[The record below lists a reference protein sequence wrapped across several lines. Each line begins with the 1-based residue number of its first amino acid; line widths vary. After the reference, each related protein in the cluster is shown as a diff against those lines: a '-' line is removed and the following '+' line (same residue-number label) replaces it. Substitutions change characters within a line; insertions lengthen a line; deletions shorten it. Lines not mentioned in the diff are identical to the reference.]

1 MPSQKLLITGATGYI
16 GGTVLTQLLN
26 STVPE
31 TKSLSFSALVRH
43 QSQAGIFAEK
53 GIQPILFN
61 GLDDIAILRQAAG
74 DHDIIIHI
82 ANSFHKASAE
92 AMLQGLH
99 DRKVKTGKTG
109 IFIHTSGTS
118 NVADFPITKKY
129 RGTRVFSDKEDIFS
143 YEKSLDLQEP
153 YQNRSVDIFV
163 AETGKRL
170 GVDTYSIWP
179 PLVFGIGTGFFRTL
193 SNGQLPMLMRLA
205 LANGESQYVGE
216 GAGRW
221 SHVHVEDL
229 AALYETVV
237 ASAIAG
243 KISPHDRAIFFAEI
257 GSSSFAKIAD
267 NIGRAG
273 LKLGALKTAKA
284 SSMSLESIA
293 RDQFHG
299 DMNWAEIVFGSESL
313 VAANLSREIGWKPKK
328 TAVDWEATFIDEFRL
343 VFGEANGVNKMK

>member
-26 STVPE
+26 SMVPGID
-31 TKSLSFSALVRH
+31 SLSFSALIRH
-43 QSQAGIFAEK
+43 QSQADILAK
-53 GIQPILFN
+53 KDIQSIIFN
-61 GLDDIAILRQAAG
+61 GLDHISIIRQAAA

-99 DRKVKTGKTG
+99 DRKAKTGKTG

-118 NVADFPITKKY
+118 NVANFPITKKY
-129 RGTRVFSDKEDIFS
+129 RGTRVYSDEEDIFD

-153 YQNRSVDIFV
+153 YQNRSVDTFV
-163 AETGKRL
+163 AEAGKRL

-179 PLVFGIGTGFFRTL
+179 PLVFGIGTGFFDPL
-193 SNGQLPMLMRLA
+193 SNGQLPMLMRLS
-205 LANGESQYVGE
+205 LTNGESLYVGE

-229 AALYETVV
+229 AALYETVL
-237 ASAIAG
+237 ARAIAG
-243 KISPHDRAIFFAEI
+243 KISSQDRAIFFAETE
-257 GSSSFAKIAD
+257 SRSFAEMAD

-273 LKLGALKTAKA
+273 SELGALKTAKA

-293 RDQFHG
+293 RDQYHG

-313 VAANLSREIGWKPKK
+313 VSANLSREIGWKPKK

-343 VFGEANGVNKMK
+343 VFGEANGVKEMN

>member
-26 STVPE
+26 STVPGIN
-31 TKSLSFSALVRH
+31 SLSFSALIRH
-43 QSQAGIFAEK
+43 QSQADILAEK
-53 GIQPILFN
+53 GIQSIMFN
-61 GLDDIAILRQAAG
+61 GLDDTAIIRQAAA
-74 DHDIIIHI
+74 DHDVIVHI

-99 DRKVKTGKTG
+99 DRKAKTGKTG

-129 RGTRVFSDKEDIFS
+129 RGTRVFADKEDILS

-205 LANGESQYVGE
+205 LVNGESRYIGE

-229 AALYETVV
+229 AAVYETVV

-257 GSSSFAKIAD
+257 
-267 NIGRAG
+267 R
-273 LKLGALKTAKA
+273 LGALKTAKA

-343 VFGEANGVNKMK
+343 VFGEANGVNRMK

>member
-26 STVPE
+26 STVPGIN
-31 TKSLSFSALVRH
+31 SLSFSALIRH
-43 QSQAGIFAEK
+43 QSQADILAEK
-53 GIQPILFN
+53 GIQSIMFN
-61 GLDDIAILRQAAG
+61 GLDDTAIIRQAAA
-74 DHDIIIHI
+74 DHDVIVHI

-99 DRKVKTGKTG
+99 DRKAKTGKTG

-129 RGTRVFSDKEDIFS
+129 RGTRVFADKEDILS

-205 LANGESQYVGE
+205 LVNGES
-216 GAGRW
+216 R
-221 SHVHVEDL
+221 
-229 AALYETVV
+229 
-237 ASAIAG
+237 
-243 KISPHDRAIFFAEI
+243 
-257 GSSSFAKIAD
+257 
-267 NIGRAG
+267 RAG

-343 VFGEANGVNKMK
+343 VFGEANGVNRMK

>member
-26 STVPE
+26 STVPGII
-31 TKSLSFSALVRH
+31 SLSFSALIRH
-43 QSQAGIFAEK
+43 QSQADILAEK
-53 GIQPILFN
+53 GIQSIIFN
-61 GLDDIAILRQAAG
+61 GLDDTEIIRQAAA
-74 DHDIIIHI
+74 DHDVIIHI

-99 DRKVKTGKTG
+99 DRKAKTGKTG

-129 RGTRVFSDKEDIFS
+129 RGTRVFDDKEDIFS

-205 LANGESQYVGE
+205 LANGESRYIGE

-221 SHVHVEDL
+221 SYVHVEDL

-257 GSSSFAKIAD
+257 GSSSFAEIAD

-273 LKLGALKTAKA
+273 LKLGALKTTKV
-284 SSMSLESIA
+284 SSISLESIA

-313 VAANLSREIGWKPKK
+313 VAANLSREIGWRPKK

-343 VFGEANGVNKMK
+343 VFGEANGVNRMK